1 MKSWLP
7 NIVAGAALHFLP
19 ESKMPNQGLRDRN
32 CWPLQKLRSAR
43 WPPPSTRILQ
53 MPFSEET
60 RGSRQHSA
68 KLCHCLRAEPCLGNW
83 QLISVCATG
92 SVRSP
97 IFFVFFPHIV
107 CTALLNLDCAGPS
120 LTDIYLALLRP
131 RDVCVEYVI
140 PRRR

>member
-19 ESKMPNQGLRDRN
+19 ESKMPNQDLRDRN

-53 MPFSEET
+53 MPFSEGT

-83 QLISVCATG
+83 QLISVYATG

-97 IFFVFFPHIV
+97 IFFVFFPSHRLHSSVELGLCRTFSRGHISSFASPTG
-107 CTALLNLDCAGPS
+107 CLCR
-120 LTDIYLALLRP
+120 IY
-131 RDVCVEYVI
+131 DS
-140 PRRR
+140 